1 MAFLDD
7 PEFIIAHI
15 RHSCVITD
23 DTGMCEQVIMNE
35 ELENEKAI
43 KQRKK
48 LIGRYSID
56 REFLD
61 FPSYP
66 QSFDIAVSPDILSL
80 RNSKS
85 QGKGDRGR
93 RERNTEVK
101 CKTVSWKEG
110 EKSTL
115 SAEDLSDVF
124 GKREVK
130 QEKSK
135 TVAVSQLSRQL
146 EESIGKPNNPFLEY
160 SKFDGEAYQ
169 NSYMYTTKKYKIFL
183 TMQSEEERAMPM
195 IVTCCTVL
203 ANASVQDPVN
213 ACVQDL
219 IGLIM
224 YKYTS
229 EGRQP
234 PLKHD
239 IKSCSLHI
247 AEEDGEVDT
256 DFPALDSKEPISK
269 FDFPCLALV
278 QKDASPAKPAPP
290 KPSSGV
296 IITVYEAQHGFS
308 KVKVDSVNAQ
318 MKRVFE
324 IIKKKRGLKRTAKE
338 YVLEKQSEPGV
349 PISLD
354 ATLESMG
361 TKEFCLVR
369 FGRKPNDPMIN
380 HDDKI
385 DFIVPIQYRPY
396 LVSMLQKLRPVTAV
410 QLGIS
415 LEKIEIDPVLQPN
428 AANRFWRKQ
437 KPTTIEMENVVDC
450 QLMEEKSN
458 GKSLFRVIYFS
469 QNARDFKHY
478 DFEAESDMCGEIV
491 KQVNHIIRSKIG
503 GVRSEYLATKE
514 KKLEKRRSF
523 RY

>member
-23 DTGMCEQVIMNE
+23 DTGMCEQVILNE
-35 ELENEKAI
+35 EIENEKAI
-43 KQRKK
+43 KHRKK

-56 REFLD
+56 RDILD
-61 FPSYP
+61 VPSYP
-66 QSFDIAVSPDILSL
+66 QSFDIAVSPDLSL

-85 QGKGDRGR
+85 QGKGDRSR
-93 RERNTEVK
+93 RERHTEVK

-110 EKSTL
+110 ENNVL
-115 SAEDLSDVF
+115 SAEDLSHVF

-130 QEKSK
+130 QDKTK

-146 EESIGKPNNPFLEY
+146 EESLGKPSNPFLEY

-169 NSYMYTTKKYKIFL
+169 DTYSTKKYRIFL

-195 IVTCCTVL
+195 IVAVL
-203 ANASVQDPVN
+203 GT

-229 EGRQP
+229 EGREP

-239 IKSCSLHI
+239 VKSYCLQI
-247 AEEDGEVDT
+247 AEDDGEVDT
-256 DFPALDSKEPISK
+256 DFPALDNKESITK
-269 FDFPCLALV
+269 FGFTYLALV
-278 QKDASPAKPAPP
+278 QKDASPAKPTPP
-290 KPSSGV
+290 KPSSG
-296 IITVYEAQHGFS
+296 IIVTVNEPQHGFS
-308 KVKVDSVNAQ
+308 RVKVDSMNAQ

-324 IIKKKRGLKRTAKE
+324 KMVKKRGLRRTAHE

-349 PISLD
+349 RISLD
-354 ATLESMG
+354 STLESMG
-361 TKEFCLVR
+361 TMEFRLVR
-369 FGRKPNDPMIN
+369 FGRKPDYVDP
-380 HDDKI
+380 
-385 DFIVPIQYRPY
+385 FEPIYDNYYRPFV
-396 LVSMLQKLRPVTAV
+396 VSMLQKLRPVTSV
-410 QLGIS
+410 QLGVS
-415 LEKIEIDPVLQPN
+415 HEKIEIDPVIQPN
-428 AANRFWRKQ
+428 SAFRFGRKQ

-450 QLMEEKSN
+450 HLMEEKSN
-458 GKSLFRVIYFS
+458 GKSPFRIIYFS
-469 QNARDFKHY
+469 ANARDFKHY
-478 DFEAESDMCGEIV
+478 DFEAESTLAGEVV
-491 KQVNHIIRSKIG
+491 KKVGHIIRSKIG
-503 GVRSEYLATKE
+503 GRRSEYLALKE

-523 RY
+523 KY